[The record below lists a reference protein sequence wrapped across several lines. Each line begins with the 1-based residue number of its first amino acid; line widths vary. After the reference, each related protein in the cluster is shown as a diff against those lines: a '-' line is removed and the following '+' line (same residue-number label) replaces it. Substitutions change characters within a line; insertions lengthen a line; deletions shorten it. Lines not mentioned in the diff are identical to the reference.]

1 TTLTNSTMGLS
12 PLANS
17 IGQGK
22 KEARQGLKI
31 NSKLVQALILLVAC
45 VLFGANLNYAS
56 FPPGTVIDIKLGDVA
71 VEQFSYTPTRDGY
84 EFNYTLPDGT
94 FRDEIGKVLSGSSAA
109 QDLENAN
116 NLAKNHRP
124 SREQGIKVRKLS
136 GKSLSSLAG

>member
-1 TTLTNSTMGLS
+1 MSLS
-12 PLANS
+12 PLAGS
-17 IGQGK
+17 ISHGK
-22 KEARQGLKI
+22 KEVRQGLRI

-71 VEQFSYTPTRDGY
+71 LDQFSYTPTRDGY

-116 NLAKNHRP
+116 SLAKNHRP
-124 SREQGIKVRKLS
+124 SRQQGLKIRKLS
-136 GKSLSSLAG
+136 GKSLASLAG

>member
-1 TTLTNSTMGLS
+1 MGLS

-22 KEARQGLKI
+22 KEARQGLTI

-124 SREQGIKVRKLS
+124 SREQGLKVRKLS

>member
-1 TTLTNSTMGLS
+1 SAMSLNPLAGIGRGNGQKESGLS
-12 PLANS
+12 
-17 IGQGK
+17 
-22 KEARQGLKI
+22 LK
-31 NSKLVQALILLVAC
+31 STLVQAIILLVAC

-56 FPPGTVIDIKLGDVA
+56 FPPGTVIDIKLGEVTL
-71 VEQFSYTPTRDGY
+71 EQFSYVPTRDGY

-124 SREQGIKVRKLS
+124 SREQGLKVRKLS

>member
-1 TTLTNSTMGLS
+1 MSLSSLTS
-12 PLANS
+12 S
-17 IGQGK
+17 IGHGQ
-22 KEARQGLKI
+22 KEARKGLNI
-31 NSKLVQALILLVAC
+31 NNKLVQALILLVAC

-56 FPPGTVIDIKLGDVA
+56 FPPGTVIDIKLGDVTL
-71 VEQFSYTPTRDGY
+71 EQFSYTPTRDGY

-94 FRDEIGKVLSGSSAA
+94 FRDEVGKVLSGTSAA

-124 SREQGIKVRKLS
+124 SREKGLKVRKLS

>member
-1 TTLTNSTMGLS
+1 MSLSSVAST
-12 PLANS
+12 
-17 IGQGK
+17 IQHGK
-22 KEARQGLKI
+22 KEARNGLSI
-31 NSKLVQALILLVAC
+31 NNKLVQALIILVAC
-45 VLFGANLNYAS
+45 VLFGANMNYAS

-71 VEQFSYTPTRDGY
+71 LEQFSYTPTRDGY

-94 FRDEIGKVLSGSSAA
+94 FRDEIAKVLSGTSAA

-124 SREQGIKVRKLS
+124 SREQGLKVRKLS